1 MESDNDAIIM
11 DSSTDPSPSLRVN
24 STSKFK
30 TPKRVSRGK
39 KKKKEEKQHTSS
51 VWTKFVKLLIDEKGL
66 SKTTCQWCGKFFL
79 TDSHHGT
86 SNLHR
91 HLHKC
96 LKRNEVKEDGEEE
109 GRVLKNKMTQEEFR
123 EMLANAII
131 KYNLPFS
138 FVEYEG
144 IRNVFS
150 YLN

>member
-1 MESDNDAIIM
+1 MLFRS
-11 DSSTDPSPSLRVN
+11 
-24 STSKFK
+24 
-30 TPKRVSRGK
+30 
-39 KKKKEEKQHTSS
+39 
-51 VWTKFVKLLIDEKGL
+51 
-66 SKTTCQWCGKFFL
+66 
-79 TDSHHGT
+79 
-86 SNLHR
+86 
-91 HLHKC
+91 
-96 LKRNEVKEDGEEE
+96 KRNEVKEDGEEE